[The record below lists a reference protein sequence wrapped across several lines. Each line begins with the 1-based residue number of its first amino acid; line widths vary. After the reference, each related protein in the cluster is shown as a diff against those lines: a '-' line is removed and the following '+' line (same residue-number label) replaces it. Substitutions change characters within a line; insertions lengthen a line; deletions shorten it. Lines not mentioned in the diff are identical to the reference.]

1 MKPFLLKI
9 VGEVELNQF
18 NVGDFTVTQ
27 EKRGSK
33 VKAKFTLKRNPA
45 FLIVNA
51 YLPSFFTMMITIVS
65 LFLDDHMHFTT
76 TISLVLTSQLCLYTL
91 FQSSLE
97 GIPQTAYMKMIDYW
111 NMLAMTASL
120 TNFFTL
126 FLWEILKFR
135 EIKISRFTLEYNQLK
150 ITTRI
155 VIPLITLLGVICYW
169 IMAGALY
176 FETTE

>member
-91 FQSSLE
+91 FQSSLD
-97 GIPQTAYMKMIDYW
+97 GIPKTAYMKMIDFW
-111 NMLAMTASL
+111 NMFAMTVSL

-126 FLWEILKFR
+126 FLWEIVKVKG
-135 EIKISRFTLEYNQLK
+135 IHSQLK

-155 VIPLITLLGVICYW
+155 VVPLITVVGVTSYW
-169 IMAGALY
+169 VVAGLLY
-176 FETTE
+176 FEYFR

>member
-18 NVGDFTVTQ
+18 NVEDFTVKQ
-27 EKRGSK
+27 EKCGSK

-76 TISLVLTSQLCLYTL
+76 TITLVLTSQLCLYTL
-91 FQSSLE
+91 FQSSLD
-97 GIPQTAYMKMIDYW
+97 GIPKTAYMKMIDFW
-111 NMLAMTASL
+111 NMFAMTVSL

-126 FLWEILKFR
+126 FLWEIVKGKG
-135 EIKISRFTLEYNQLK
+135 IHSQLK

-155 VIPLITLLGVICYW
+155 VVPLIAIVGVTSYW
-169 IMAGALY
+169 VVAGLLY
-176 FETTE
+176 FEHFR